1 MTKHELMQMGVNYD
15 PEMGV
20 VFHWSK
26 PRGWFPLKKH
36 VQNVKNNAYY
46 VFKHEGKAVA
56 VREET
61 IIKAWKSE

>member
-1 MTKHELMQMGVNYD
+1 MDKKDLTKLNLNYD
-15 PEMGV
+15 SELGV

-26 PRGWFPLKKH
+26 RRGWTPLKRH
-36 VQNVKNNAYY
+36 VQNSKDNAYY

-61 IIKAWKSE
+61 ILKAWETE